1 MWIALLICK
10 LFTEGKLFIVRVGL
24 VCLACL
30 WLVHRETTNC
40 ILDLD
45 YSLAGQGTQM
55 DFMTGCACFRTGMD
69 AQGVKLLLYRCFG
82 GFLLKG

>member
-1 MWIALLICK
+1 MLCRGTIFMWIVLLICE

-30 WLVHRETTNC
+30 WLVHREATNNYC
-40 ILDLD
+40 I
-45 YSLAGQGTQM
+45 M